1 MALIGKIR
9 EKTWILFVFIGLAM
23 LAFILTEFM
32 GKNKQIKLFP
42 GSVYGKDIENEE
54 YQAKLNE
61 TMAMDQQEAQQQGR
75 QYTAQDEENSV
86 EKAWNAIIEEKILA
100 KELEALQITVSD
112 KEAESYLLGLDG
124 FPLNPNIEQ
133 QFVDATGKFDRRA
146 LEQRINQM
154 KTSKD
159 AKEAQ
164 NWKQTIEG
172 VKKSREYEK
181 YNQLLSLSSYVTTLE
196 AENEYVA
203 QNEMKDVSFVGKSY
217 AEIPDEEIKVKD
229 EDIKKYYDEHKNEKK
244 WDVFAAN
251 REVKYFEIP
260 LQPSAADV
268 AKFTEEMNS
277 LKEKFVKS
285 KNDSMFVLANS
296 DLKLYSKDH
305 RFTYLPEGNKEAQEG
320 LTYPVYMDSIFRH
333 AAIGEVVGPFVQ
345 GEVTKIAKV
354 LDKNK
359 YLLSAR
365 HILLSAQDSAS
376 VLKAEK
382 QADSIVKVLNKDN
395 FEEYVKKY
403 SQDPGSVN
411 TGGKYEDFFD
421 FKMVPEFSKF
431 IVDNPVG
438 KIGWVKTQFGIHII
452 EVLKKEEVN
461 YPILA
466 VIQKTLAPSEETE
479 SNTLNLAYDMI
490 EKIDNKIG
498 KLSDASKKVAL
509 FDTIARKNNY
519 FVMAPITIYD
529 NNPRINGVSNPLTK
543 NNIIKFAYDK
553 NAAVG
558 TLSSVPYKADKKYI
572 IAIIAAIREKGVP
585 QFEDV
590 KERMKREVA
599 KEIKAKRIAAQLQGT
614 TNLEATAQK
623 IGSKVY
629 TASVTFANPQLA
641 DLGYDAKAV
650 GALYNNLKDGKLTA
664 PIKGENGVYVF
675 KINKTTKA
683 PKTENYEVQ
692 REQMMNYA
700 KQSAYNQVR
709 QALYK
714 IADPVDNR
722 IFNQLGIL
730 RD

>member
-9 EKTWILFVFIGLAM
+9 EKSWILFVFIGLAM

-32 GKNKQIKLFP
+32 GKNQEIRLYP
-42 GSVYGKDIENEE
+42 GSVYGENIENEE

-61 TMAMDQQEAQQQGR
+61 TLAMDQQEAQQQGR

-86 EKAWNAIIEEKILA
+86 EKAWNAIIEEKILSH
-100 KELEALQITVSD
+100 ELEALQISVSD

-181 YNQLLSLSSYVTTLE
+181 YNQLLSLTAYVTTLE
-196 AENEYVA
+196 AENEYIA
-203 QNEMKDVSFVGKSY
+203 QNELKDVSVVGKSFS
-217 AEIPDEEIKVKD
+217 AIPDEEIKVKD
-229 EDIKKYYDEHKNEKK
+229 ADIKKYFDEHKSEKK
-244 WDVFAAN
+244 WEVFAAN

-268 AKFTEEMNS
+268 AKFNEEMTT
-277 LKEKFVKS
+277 LKEKFIKS

-296 DLKLYSKDH
+296 DLKLYSTNH
-305 RFTYLPEGNKEAQEG
+305 QFTFLPEGNKDAQEG
-320 LTYPVYMDSIFRH
+320 LTYPLYMDSIFRR

-345 GEVTKIAKV
+345 GETTKIAKV

-365 HILLSAQDSAS
+365 HILLSAQDSVS
-376 VLKAEK
+376 IKKAEK

-466 VIQKTLAPSEETE
+466 VVQKTLTPSEETE

-490 EKIDNKIG
+490 EKIDNKIS
-498 KLSDASKKVAL
+498 KENDPYKKVIL

-519 FVMAPITIYD
+519 FVAAPITIYD
-529 NNPRINGVSNPLTK
+529 NNPRVNNFTNPLTK
-543 NNIIKFAYDK
+543 NNIIKLAFDK
-553 NAAVG
+553 NAEVG
-558 TLSSVPYKADKKYI
+558 MLASSPYKADKNYV
-572 IAIIAAIREKGVP
+572 IAIISSIRAKGEP

-599 KEIKAKRIAAQLQGT
+599 KEIKAKRIAAQLQGSS
-614 TNLEATAQK
+614 NLEAAAQK
-623 IGSKVY
+623 LGTTVKN
-629 TASVTFANPQLA
+629 TTVTFANPQLA

-650 GALYNNLKDGKLTA
+650 GALYNNLKDGKMTA

-722 IFNQLGIL
+722 TFNQLGIL